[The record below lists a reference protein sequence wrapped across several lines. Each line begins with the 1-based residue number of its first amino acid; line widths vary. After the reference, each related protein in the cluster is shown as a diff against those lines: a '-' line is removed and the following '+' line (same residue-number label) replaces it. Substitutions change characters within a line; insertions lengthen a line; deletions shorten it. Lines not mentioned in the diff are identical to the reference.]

1 MDYYR
6 IHPSNNNRDYTYP
19 VCAITDCYDSREYP
33 VNDRPLIYNLVTNS
47 QNHKIKKSDK
57 CDVCVCVCEKGDKG
71 DTGDKGDPGTPGTKI
86 NVSNFYALMPGDN
99 TATIA
104 AGAAVEFPND
114 GITNNTVITRLT
126 AGVFNLTTPGI
137 YEIFFQVSV
146 TEAGQLV
153 MVLNG
158 AELAYTVVGR
168 ATGTS
173 QLVGMSL
180 ITTTLPGSILSI
192 NNVAGAPSALTV
204 TPVAGGSNPVSA
216 NIIIKQYV

>member
-6 IHPSNNNRDYTYP
+6 IHPLNNNRDYTYP
-19 VCAITDCYDSREYP
+19 MCTTSYRYDSYESP
-33 VNDRPLIYNLVTNS
+33 MNDRPRIYNFVTNS
-47 QNHKIKKSDK
+47 QNHKIKI
-57 CDVCVCVCEKGDKG
+57 CEIGQVGD
-71 DTGDKGDPGTPGTKI
+71 PGTKI
-86 NVSNFYALMPGDN
+86 NIANFYALMPGDN
-99 TATIA
+99 TATVA
-104 AGAAVEFPND
+104 AGAPIEFPND

-126 AGVFNLTTPGI
+126 ASVFNLALVGI

-158 AELAYTVVGR
+158 AEVPYTVVGR

-192 NNVAGAPSALTV
+192 NNVTGAPAALTI
-204 TPVAGGSNPVSA
+204 TPVAGGTNPVSA
-216 NIIIKQYV
+216 NLIIKQYV